1 MMTLDEYKNYLI
13 NFSSWNIDN
22 NKEAITARKELLN
35 KLYSDTDLTKIIID
49 TYDFANAVLISDKI
63 KWEYYEAEVND
74 YDNCFFINL
83 RLTGGYYSDK
93 IYIDANGRYISE
105 YLLTNI
111 FGKNIQIEIRVDEYE
126 RELEDDI
133 LSYDYKYF
141 LYIQGIPSNLDSV
154 SSSLKDNPKIL
165 IK

>member
-1 MMTLDEYKNYLI
+1 MIM
-13 NFSSWNIDN
+13 
-22 NKEAITARKELLN
+22 
-35 KLYSDTDLTKIIID
+35 II
-49 TYDFANAVLISDKI
+49 V
-63 KWEYYEAEVND
+63 
-74 YDNCFFINL
+74 FFINL

-154 SSSLKDNPKIL
+154 SFSLKDSPKVL